1 MVLKH
6 FVARDSLN
14 CQINSMDPHSINL
27 FHEHYLKKIND
38 IFGAMELHI
47 CEITLMQ
54 HIRSEL
60 TLVLGPRYII
70 TLIILH
76 CDLNQC
82 NKITKKKNIKKSWT
96 PWLCFPRPH
105 FENHCSRFMIFYIFI
120 PFSD

>member
-1 MVLKH
+1 
-6 FVARDSLN
+6 
-14 CQINSMDPHSINL
+14 MDPHSINL
-27 FHEHYLKKIND
+27 FHEHYFKKKFND

-47 CEITLMQ
+47 CEITLRQ

-82 NKITKKKNIKKSWT
+82 NKITTKKQHKKVMDPMAMLPQT
-96 PWLCFPRPH
+96 PL
-105 FENHCSRFMIFYIFI
+105 
-120 PFSD
+120 

>member
-1 MVLKH
+1 M
-6 FVARDSLN
+6 N
-14 CQINSMDPHSINL
+14 II
-27 FHEHYLKKIND
+27 LKKFND

-60 TLVLGPRYII
+60 TLVLGPRYI

-82 NKITKKKNIKKSWT
+82 NKITKKKKKHKKVMDPMAMLPQT
-96 PWLCFPRPH
+96 PL
-105 FENHCSRFMIFYIFI
+105 
-120 PFSD
+120 